1 MPLFATVQ
9 PGITVADTTTI
20 DESVLNRLGTPSV
33 EIQGEVDGTGS
44 VTIGAGT
51 VTNSMLANMTGPTV
65 KGLRTGTAAPNDV
78 AIDDSTIEIG
88 NTGSYG
94 TIRVK
99 DGGITTAKLATAT
112 GASDGVTYA
121 KLQQVAASSLVGNP
135 TGSLAAPQG
144 ITLGSGL
151 VFSGTTLAVSLST
164 GVLGGKAAR
173 STYAQVFPTGS
184 TNGRAIDG
192 SAFTFAQG
200 VAITTD
206 GSTALSVTYTPT
218 SASSYL
224 IVDASVPVQAY
235 GNGAMIQLAV
245 FRDASTGSSTASC
258 VGVRSL
264 TSNSI
269 DVVSTRCYLPS
280 NSTSSTTFK
289 VRIASAGNPGFTSS
303 NDIVLAVNGY
313 NSGGSAVSA
322 FASGIMQAVISVTE
336 VSA

>member
-9 PGITVADTTTI
+9 PGITVTSTTTV
-20 DESVLNRLGTPSV
+20 DDSVLNRLGTPTV
-33 EIQGEVDGTGS
+33 DIVGEVDGTGS

-88 NTGSYG
+88 NTGTYG
-94 TIRVK
+94 TIRIK
-99 DGGITTAKLATAT
+99 DGGVTTAKLATAT
-112 GASDGVTYA
+112 STSDGVTYA
-121 KLQQVAASSLVGNP
+121 KMQQVVASSLIGNSS
-135 TGSLAAPQG
+135 GSTAAPHA
-144 ITLGSGL
+144 ITLGTGFS
-151 VFSGTTLAVSLST
+151 FSGTTLNFTPTV

-200 VAITTD
+200 VAVTTD

-218 SASSYL
+218 SASSVL
-224 IVDASVPVQAY
+224 VVDASVPVQAY
-235 GNGAMIQLAV
+235 GNGAMIQLAI

-264 TSNSI
+264 ASNSI

-280 NSTSSTTFK
+280 NAAASTTFK
-289 VRIASAGNPGFTSS
+289 LRIASAGNPGFTSS
-303 NDIVLAVNGY
+303 NDIVMAVNGY
-313 NSGGSAVSA
+313 NNGGSAVAA
-322 FASGIMQAVISVTE
+322 FGSGIMQAVLTVTE
-336 VSA
+336 VAA